1 MPLTA
6 RIRVR
11 TYELDSFGHV
21 NNAVYLQY
29 FEEARAEYLRLMGLS
44 FDDFAATGTQFVIT
58 EARVRYVASAR
69 SGDALL
75 IAGEIAELGPA
86 STLFTY
92 QITRESTLIAE
103 GQTRGAFLSAVT
115 GRPIRIP
122 EPFKSAFQAQN
133 KANRDRARFAQE
145 ETGTSLGT
153 D

>member
-29 FEEARAEYLRLMGLS
+29 FEEARSEYLRQLGLS
-44 FDDFAATGTQFVIT
+44 FDDFARTETQLVIT
-58 EARVRYVASAR
+58 EARVRYLASAR
-69 SGDALL
+69 YGDELL
-75 IAGEIAELGPA
+75 IVGEITALGPA

-92 QITRESTLIAE
+92 QVTRGDTLIAE
-103 GQTRGAFLSAVT
+103 GETRGAFLSATT
-115 GRPIRIP
+115 GRPIRVP
-122 EPFKSAFQAQN
+122 EPFKSAFAPQN
-133 KANRDRARFAQE
+133 K
-145 ETGTSLGT
+145 T